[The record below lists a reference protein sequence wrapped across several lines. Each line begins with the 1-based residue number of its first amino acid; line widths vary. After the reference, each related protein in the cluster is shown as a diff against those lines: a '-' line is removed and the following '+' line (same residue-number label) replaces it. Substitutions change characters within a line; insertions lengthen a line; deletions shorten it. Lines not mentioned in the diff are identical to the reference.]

1 MHFWKSF
8 LEPFKKVKRR
18 LAEGGRK
25 QGGSGNENDQEGREA
40 DVEGR
45 RASQQSSR
53 KHSEGGD
60 VLIGPSREGNDV
72 NGREVGHVDQQEV
85 NPLNPSPAL
94 FAPSIS
100 HGAESGGTTLSTLSQ
115 PLPVTVSSRNI
126 DNPPVLDRVQEPAK
140 SPTHLLDSSAPSDD
154 TSNWG
159 STASATPNLILR
171 GVKESSGAYPPLK
184 SVARCLCLVLDNCEV
199 QFPSHA
205 FNSRSSQLY

>member
-1 MHFWKSF
+1 LK
-8 LEPFKKVKRR
+8 PFKKVKQR

-60 VLIGPSREGNDV
+60 VRIG
-72 NGREVGHVDQQEV
+72 VGHVDQQKV

-100 HGAESGGTTLSTLSQ
+100 HGAESGGTTLSTPSQ
-115 PLPVTVSSRNI
+115 PLPVTVSSPDT
-126 DNPPVLDRVQEPAK
+126 DNPPILDRVQEPARL
-140 SPTHLLDSSAPSDD
+140 PTHLLDSGAPSED
-154 TSNWG
+154 TLNRK

-171 GVKESSGAYPPLK
+171 GVEESSGAYPPLK

-199 QFPSHA
+199 QSPSHT
-205 FNSRSSQLY
+205 FNLQSLQLY